1 MNEYRYNNLNKKY
14 SERDKHC
21 EIRCNK
27 CETHCNVCKEYWCVG
42 KQGPKGD
49 QGPIG
54 PQGEQGPKGDK
65 GEIGPR
71 GYQGQKGEQGSIGP
85 RGYQGPKGETGP
97 KGEQG
102 PIGLQGEMGP
112 RGEQGPIG
120 PQGEQGPIGPQG
132 EQGPI
137 GPQGEQGPIGPQGE
151 QGPPGESCYC
161 KDLVYDA
168 LQTIKLLDP
177 YVNIVAHGSH
187 YSVSGTLDE
196 VSDDVI
202 VIGGIYVSICN
213 IIYISFD
220 RPIVCTPLNSI
231 DVCCCNSGLAT
242 SLNEITTPFN
252 IYLVNIAEVLV
263 IEEVYCVCNGVLWC
277 RYSVGCN
284 EFYGAVP
291 LCAIFAIQDSY
302 CNNRWLKRL
311 IKDKPIMIN

>member
-97 KGEQG
+97 K
-102 PIGLQGEMGP
+102 
-112 RGEQGPIG
+112 
-120 PQGEQGPIGPQG
+120 
-132 EQGPI
+132 
-137 GPQGEQGPIGPQGE
+137 GEQGPIGPQGE

-302 CNNRWLKRL
+302 CNNR
-311 IKDKPIMIN
+311 

>member
-112 RGEQGPIG
+112 R
-120 PQGEQGPIGPQG
+120 
-132 EQGPI
+132 
-137 GPQGEQGPIGPQGE
+137 GEQGPIGPQGE

-302 CNNRWLKRL
+302 CNNR
-311 IKDKPIMIN
+311 

>member
-42 KQGPKGD
+42 KQGLKVD
-49 QGPIG
+49 QGEIG
-54 PQGEQGPKGDK
+54 PQGEQGPKGDQ

-71 GYQGQKGEQGSIGP
+71 GYQGPQ
-85 RGYQGPKGETGP
+85 GETGP
-97 KGEQG
+97 KGD
-102 PIGLQGEMGP
+102 
-112 RGEQGPIG
+112 
-120 PQGEQGPIGPQG
+120 
-132 EQGPI
+132 
-137 GPQGEQGPIGPQGE
+137 

-196 VSDDVI
+196 VSNDVI

-213 IIYISFD
+213 VIYISFD

-252 IYLVNIAEVLV
+252 IYMANIVDVLTV
-263 IEEVYCVCNGVLWC
+263 EEVYCVYNGVLWC
-277 RYSVGCN
+277 KYSVGSN
-284 EFYGAVP
+284 EYYGAVP
-291 LCAIFAIQDSY
+291 FCSIFAIQECY
-302 CNNRWLKRL
+302 CNQR
-311 IKDKPIMIN
+311 

>member
-120 PQGEQGPIGPQG
+120 PQGEQGP
-132 EQGPI
+132 
-137 GPQGEQGPIGPQGE
+137 
-151 QGPPGESCYC
+151 PGESCYC

-213 IIYISFD
+213 VIYISFD

-302 CNNRWLKRL
+302 CNNR
-311 IKDKPIMIN
+311 

>member
-42 KQGPKGD
+42 KQGLKVD
-49 QGPIG
+49 Q
-54 PQGEQGPKGDK
+54 
-65 GEIGPR
+65 
-71 GYQGQKGEQGSIGP
+71 
-85 RGYQGPKGETGP
+85 GETGP
-97 KGEQG
+97 KGD
-102 PIGLQGEMGP
+102 
-112 RGEQGPIG
+112 
-120 PQGEQGPIGPQG
+120 
-132 EQGPI
+132 
-137 GPQGEQGPIGPQGE
+137 

-196 VSDDVI
+196 VSNDVI

-213 IIYISFD
+213 VIYISFD

-252 IYLVNIAEVLV
+252 IYMANIVDVLTV
-263 IEEVYCVCNGVLWC
+263 EEVY
-277 RYSVGCN
+277 
-284 EFYGAVP
+284 
-291 LCAIFAIQDSY
+291 
-302 CNNRWLKRL
+302 
-311 IKDKPIMIN
+311 

>member
-65 GEIGPR
+65 GEIGPRGYQGQKVEQGSIGPR

-213 IIYISFD
+213 VIYISFD

-263 IEEVYCVCNGVLWC
+263 IEEVYCVYNGVLWC
-277 RYSVGCN
+277 KYSVAYN
-284 EFYGAVP
+284 QFYGAVP
-291 LCAIFAIQDSY
+291 LCSIFAIQ
-302 CNNRWLKRL
+302 
-311 IKDKPIMIN
+311 

>member
-54 PQGEQGPKGDK
+54 PQGDQGP
-65 GEIGPR
+65 R
-71 GYQGQKGEQGSIGP
+71 
-85 RGYQGPKGETGP
+85 
-97 KGEQG
+97 
-102 PIGLQGEMGP
+102 GLQGEMGP
-112 RGEQGPIG
+112 R
-120 PQGEQGPIGPQG
+120 GEQGPIGPQG

-213 IIYISFD
+213 VIYISFD